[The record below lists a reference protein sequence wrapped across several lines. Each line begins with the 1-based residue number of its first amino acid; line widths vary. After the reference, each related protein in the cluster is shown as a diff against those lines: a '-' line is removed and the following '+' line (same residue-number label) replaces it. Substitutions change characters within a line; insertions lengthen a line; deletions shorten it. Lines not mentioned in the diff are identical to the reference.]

1 MGALHVLMLATNVCE
16 REGRGSPHPAFSN
29 AGWSASWRNEDAVST
44 YRFVLSR
51 KMTVGQN
58 D

>member
-1 MGALHVLMLATNVCE
+1 MHVLMLATNVCLE